1 MTSLTSQA
9 ANQLANFSATDDDNI
24 VILTIQQ
31 ARKMNVLDEHF
42 SDDLEKIAQSF
53 IEDKDSKGLI
63 ITSDKDSFIV
73 GADIDQF
80 ANIQSPKQAFD
91 FVEHFKKVLR
101 SLETCGKPVVA
112 ALTGTAL
119 GGGLE
124 VALGCHYR
132 IAVDQPNAKYGLPE
146 VKLGLLPGGGGTQ
159 RLMRLVGMQKAL
171 EVMTQGTKLTTQAA
185 HQLGIIDAVVTDKT
199 SLIEQAKQW
208 IHEHPTAQQPWDAKG
223 FKIPQGNALT
233 PQNAQMLS
241 IAPAM
246 ANQKSHGNYPAI
258 THILSCVFE
267 GSLVDIDTALALESR
282 YFAACAMSQVSKN
295 MIGTLWHQLNSI
307 NKGQSRPK
315 SIPPYQTKKVGV
327 LGAGMMGAGIAYV
340 SAKAGIDVVLL
351 DTTMENADKGKTYS
365 ENLLDKAIAKGRSND
380 SKKQSLLDKIQT
392 TTDYADLADCDLVI
406 EAVFE
411 DRDIKAKCT
420 QQTEAVTASDAIFAS
435 NTSTLPITGLAKA
448 SGRPK
453 QFIGL
458 HFFSPVDKMPL
469 VEIIMGEQ
477 TDETTLAKAF
487 DYVLQIGK
495 TPIVVNDSR
504 GFYTSR
510 VFATYITEGSAM
522 LSEGIHP
529 RLIEVAG
536 IKSGM
541 PVGPLALQDEV
552 SLGLMLHINEQTKK
566 DLQKEGKEM
575 PHHPA
580 DSVVELMGNT
590 HGRLGKKVGKGFY
603 DYPEGGEKQLWP
615 GLLNLFPVADTQPTQ
630 QELIDRF
637 MFIQANETARCY
649 EENVINSIADANI
662 GSIFGWGFAP
672 HHGGTLQFINA
683 YGVDNFVAR
692 SQQLAERYGERFAPA
707 QVLVTMAK
715 AHKEFVNE

>member
-31 ARKMNVLDEHF
+31 SRKMNVLDEHF
-42 SDDLEKIAQSF
+42 SNDLEKIAQSF

-171 EVMTQGTKLTTQAA
+171 ELMTQGTKLTTQAA

-282 YFAACAMSQVSKN
+282 YFVACAMSQVSKN

-351 DTTMENADKGKTYS
+351 DTTMENADKGKMYS

-522 LSEGIHP
+522 LSEGVHP

-580 DSVVELMGNT
+580 DSVVELMGKT

-603 DYPEGGEKQLWP
+603 DYPEGGEKQLWS
-615 GLLNLFPVADTQPTQ
+615 GLSNLFPVADTQPTQ

-707 QVLVTMAK
+707 QVLVAMAK

>member
-31 ARKMNVLDEHF
+31 SRKMNVLDEHF

-53 IEDKDSKGLI
+53 IQDKDSKGLI
-63 ITSDKDSFIV
+63 ITSDKDTFIV

-80 ANIQSPKQAFD
+80 ANIKNAQQAFD

-112 ALTGTAL
+112 GLTGSAL

-132 IAVDQPNAKYGLPE
+132 IAIDQPKAKYGLPE

-159 RLMRLVGMQKAL
+159 RLMRLVGMQKAVEL
-171 EVMTQGTKLTTQAA
+171 MTQGMELTTQAA
-185 HQLGIIDAVVTDKT
+185 QQLGIIDAVVADKT
-199 SLIEQAKQW
+199 ALIEQAKQW
-208 IHEHPTAQQPWDAKG
+208 INEHSTAQQPWDVKG

-267 GSLVDIDTALALESR
+267 GSLVDIDTGLELESR

-307 NKGQSRPK
+307 KKGQSRPK
-315 SIPPYQTKKVGV
+315 SIPQYQTKKVGV

-351 DTTMENADKGKTYS
+351 DTTIENADKGKAYS
-365 ENLLDKAIAKGRSND
+365 ENLLNKAIAKGRSND
-380 SKKQSLLDKIQT
+380 SKKQALLDKIKT
-392 TTDYADLADCDLVI
+392 TTDYADLAGCDLVI

-420 QQTEAVTASDAIFAS
+420 QQTEAVIASDAIFAS
-435 NTSTLPITGLAKA
+435 NTSTLPITGLAEA
-448 SGRPK
+448 SIRPK

-477 TDETTLAKAF
+477 TDEDTLAKAF

-510 VFATYITEGSAM
+510 VFATYVTEGSAM
-522 LSEGIHP
+522 LSEGVHP

-541 PVGPLALQDEV
+541 PVGPLALQDEI

-566 DLQKEGKEM
+566 DMAQEGKTM
-575 PHHPA
+575 VAHPA
-580 DSVVELMGNT
+580 DSVIELMGKT
-590 HGRLGKKVGKGFY
+590 HGRMGKKDGKGFY
-603 DYPEGGEKQLWP
+603 DYPEGGEKQLWS
-615 GLLNLFPVADTQPTQ
+615 GLADLFPVADQQPSQ

-649 EENVINSIADANI
+649 EEKVVNSIADANI

-683 YGVDNFVAR
+683 YGIDNFVKR
-692 SQQLAERYGERFAPA
+692 SQELAERYGDRFAPA
-707 QVLVTMAK
+707 QVLVDMAK

>member
-31 ARKMNVLDEHF
+31 SRKMNVLDEHF
-42 SDDLEKIAQSF
+42 SNDLEKIAQSF
-53 IEDKDSKGLI
+53 IQDKDSKGLI

-171 EVMTQGTKLTTQAA
+171 ELMTQGTKLTTQAA

-208 IHEHPTAQQPWDAKG
+208 IHEHPTAQQPWDVKG

-267 GSLVDIDTALALESR
+267 GSLVDIDTGLALESR
-282 YFAACAMSQVSKN
+282 YFVACAMSQVSKN

-351 DTTMENADKGKTYS
+351 DTTMENADKGKMYS

-487 DYVLQIGK
+487 D
-495 TPIVVNDSR
+495 
-504 GFYTSR
+504 
-510 VFATYITEGSAM
+510 
-522 LSEGIHP
+522 
-529 RLIEVAG
+529 
-536 IKSGM
+536 
-541 PVGPLALQDEV
+541 
-552 SLGLMLHINEQTKK
+552 
-566 DLQKEGKEM
+566 
-575 PHHPA
+575 
-580 DSVVELMGNT
+580 
-590 HGRLGKKVGKGFY
+590 
-603 DYPEGGEKQLWP
+603 
-615 GLLNLFPVADTQPTQ
+615 
-630 QELIDRF
+630 
-637 MFIQANETARCY
+637 
-649 EENVINSIADANI
+649 
-662 GSIFGWGFAP
+662 
-672 HHGGTLQFINA
+672 
-683 YGVDNFVAR
+683 
-692 SQQLAERYGERFAPA
+692 
-707 QVLVTMAK
+707 
-715 AHKEFVNE
+715 

>member
-31 ARKMNVLDEHF
+31 SRKMNVLDEHF
-42 SDDLEKIAQSF
+42 SNDLEKIAQSF
-53 IEDKDSKGLI
+53 IQDKDSKGLI

-171 EVMTQGTKLTTQAA
+171 ELMTQGTKLTTQAA

-282 YFAACAMSQVSKN
+282 YFVACAMSQVSKN

-315 SIPPYQTKKVGV
+315 SIPTYQTKKVGV

-351 DTTMENADKGKTYS
+351 DTTMENADKGKMYS

-380 SKKQSLLDKIQT
+380 IKKQSLLDKIKT
-392 TTDYADLADCDLVI
+392 TTDYADLVDCDLVI

-522 LSEGIHP
+522 LSEGVHP

-580 DSVVELMGNT
+580 DSVVELMGKT

-603 DYPEGGEKQLWP
+603 DYPEGGEKQLWS
-615 GLLNLFPVADTQPTQ
+615 GLSNLFPIADTQPTQ

-707 QVLVTMAK
+707 QVLVAMAK

>member
-132 IAVDQPNAKYGLPE
+132 IAVGQPNAKYGLPE

-406 EAVFE
+406 EAVIE

-580 DSVVELMGNT
+580 DSVVELMGKT

-707 QVLVTMAK
+707 QVLVAMAK

>member
-9 ANQLANFSATDDDNI
+9 ANQLANFSAIDDDNI

-31 ARKMNVLDEHF
+31 SRKMNVLDEHF

-171 EVMTQGTKLTTQAA
+171 ELMTQGTKLTTQAA

-223 FKIPQGNALT
+223 FKIPEGNALT

-315 SIPPYQTKKVGV
+315 SIPLYQTKKVGV

-351 DTTMENADKGKTYS
+351 DTTMENADKGKMYS
-365 ENLLDKAIAKGRSND
+365 ENLLNKAIAKGRSND

-406 EAVFE
+406 EAVIE

-580 DSVVELMGNT
+580 DSVVELMGKT

-603 DYPEGGEKQLWP
+603 DYPEGGEKQLWS
-615 GLLNLFPVADTQPTQ
+615 GLSNLFPIADTQPTQ

-707 QVLVTMAK
+707 QVLVAMAK

>member
-31 ARKMNVLDEHF
+31 SRKMNVLDEHF

-53 IEDKDSKGLI
+53 IQDKDSKGLI

-171 EVMTQGTKLTTQAA
+171 ELMTQGTKLTTQAA
-185 HQLGIIDAVVTDKT
+185 HELGIIDAVVTDKT
-199 SLIEQAKQW
+199 ALIEQAKQW

-267 GSLVDIDTALALESR
+267 GSLVDIDTGLALESR
-282 YFAACAMSQVSKN
+282 YFVACAMSQVSKN
-295 MIGTLWHQLNSI
+295 MIGTLWYQLNSI

-351 DTTMENADKGKTYS
+351 DTTMENADKGKMYS
-365 ENLLDKAIAKGRSND
+365 ENLLNKAIAKGRSND

-522 LSEGIHP
+522 LSEGVHP

-580 DSVVELMGNT
+580 DSVVELMGKT

-603 DYPEGGEKQLWP
+603 DYPEGGEKQLWS
-615 GLLNLFPVADTQPTQ
+615 GLSNLFPVADTQPTQ

-707 QVLVTMAK
+707 QVLVAMAK

>member
-31 ARKMNVLDEHF
+31 SRKMNVLDEYF

-53 IEDKDSKGLI
+53 IQDTDSKGLI
-63 ITSDKDSFIV
+63 ITSDKDTFIV

-80 ANIQSPKQAFD
+80 ANIKSPQQAFD

-112 ALTGTAL
+112 ALTGSAL

-132 IAVDQPNAKYGLPE
+132 IAVDQPKAKYGLPE

-159 RLMRLVGMQKAL
+159 RLMRLIGMQNAVEL
-171 EVMTQGTKLTTQAA
+171 MTQGTDLTTQAA
-185 HQLGIIDAVVTDKT
+185 HELGIIDAVVADKT
-199 SLIEQAKQW
+199 ALIEQAKQW
-208 IHEHPTAQQPWDAKG
+208 INEHPTVQQPWDIKG
-223 FKIPQGNALT
+223 FKIPRGNALT

-258 THILSCVFE
+258 THILSCAFE
-267 GSLVDIDTALALESR
+267 GSLVDIDTGLELESR

-307 NKGQSRPK
+307 KKGQSRPK
-315 SIPPYQTKKVGV
+315 SIPQYQTKKVGV

-351 DTTMENADKGKTYS
+351 DTTIENADKGKAYS

-380 SKKQSLLDKIQT
+380 SKKQALLDKIKT
-392 TTDYADLADCDLVI
+392 TTDYADLVGCDLVI

-411 DRDIKAKCT
+411 DRDIKAKST
-420 QQTEAVTASDAIFAS
+420 QQTEAVIASDAIFAS
-435 NTSTLPITGLAKA
+435 NTSTLPITGLAQA
-448 SGRPK
+448 SQRPK

-477 TDETTLAKAF
+477 TDDDTLAKAF

-522 LSEGIHP
+522 LSEGVHP

-552 SLGLMLHINEQTKK
+552 SLGLMLHITEQTKK
-566 DLQKEGKEM
+566 DLQKEGKEP

-580 DSVVELMGNT
+580 DSVVELMGKT

-603 DYPEGGEKQLWP
+603 EYPKGSEKHLWS
-615 GLLNLFPVADTQPTQ
+615 GLSELFPVADTQPTQ

-649 EENVINSIADANI
+649 EEKVVNSIADANI
-662 GSIFGWGFAP
+662 GAIFGWGFAP

-683 YGVDNFVAR
+683 YGVDKFVKR
-692 SQQLAERYGERFAPA
+692 SQELAERYGDRFAPA
-707 QVLVTMAK
+707 QVLVDMAK
-715 AHKEFVNE
+715 EHKEFVNE

>member
-42 SDDLEKIAQSF
+42 SNDLEKIAQSF

-171 EVMTQGTKLTTQAA
+171 ELMTQGTKLTTQAA

-282 YFAACAMSQVSKN
+282 YFVACAMSQVSKN

-522 LSEGIHP
+522 LSEGAHP

-566 DLQKEGKEM
+566 DLHKEGKEM

-580 DSVVELMGNT
+580 DSVVELMVKT

-615 GLLNLFPVADTQPTQ
+615 GLLNLFPIADTQPTQ

-637 MFIQANETARCY
+637 MFIQANESARCY

-707 QVLVTMAK
+707 QVLVAMAK

>member
-73 GADIDQF
+73 GADIEQF

-171 EVMTQGTKLTTQAA
+171 ELMTQGTKLTTQAA

-267 GSLVDIDTALALESR
+267 GSLVDIDTGLALESR
-282 YFAACAMSQVSKN
+282 YFVACAMSQVSKN

-365 ENLLDKAIAKGRSND
+365 ENLLNKAIAKGRSND

-392 TTDYADLADCDLVI
+392 TTDYEDLADCDLVI

-580 DSVVELMGNT
+580 DSVVELMGKT

-707 QVLVTMAK
+707 QVLVAMAK

>member
-31 ARKMNVLDEHF
+31 SRKMNVLDEHF
-42 SDDLEKIAQSF
+42 SNDLEKIAQSF
-53 IEDKDSKGLI
+53 IQDKDSKGLI

-132 IAVDQPNAKYGLPE
+132 IALDQPNAKYGLPE

-171 EVMTQGTKLTTQAA
+171 ELMTQGTKLTTQAA

-233 PQNAQMLS
+233 PQNALMLS

-282 YFAACAMSQVSKN
+282 YFVACAMSQVSKN

-351 DTTMENADKGKTYS
+351 DTTIENADKGKTYS
-365 ENLLDKAIAKGRSND
+365 ENLLNKAIAKGRSND

-522 LSEGIHP
+522 LSEGVHP

-580 DSVVELMGNT
+580 DSVVELMGKT

-603 DYPEGGEKQLWP
+603 DYPEGGEKQLWS
-615 GLLNLFPVADTQPTQ
+615 GLSNLFPVADTQPTQ

-707 QVLVTMAK
+707 QVLVAMAK

>member
-31 ARKMNVLDEHF
+31 SRKMNVLDEHF
-42 SDDLEKIAQSF
+42 SNDLEKIAQSF
-53 IEDKDSKGLI
+53 IQDKDSKGLI

-171 EVMTQGTKLTTQAA
+171 ELMTQGTKLTTHAA

-267 GSLVDIDTALALESR
+267 GSLVDIDTGLALESR
-282 YFAACAMSQVSKN
+282 YFVACAMSQVSKN

-351 DTTMENADKGKTYS
+351 DTTMENADKGKMYS

-580 DSVVELMGNT
+580 DSVVELMGKT

-615 GLLNLFPVADTQPTQ
+615 GLSNLFPVADTQPTQ

-707 QVLVTMAK
+707 QVLVAMAK

>member
-31 ARKMNVLDEHF
+31 SRKMNVLDEHF

-53 IEDKDSKGLI
+53 IQDKDSKGLI

-73 GADIDQF
+73 GADIGQF

-171 EVMTQGTKLTTQAA
+171 ELMTQGTKLTTQAA

-267 GSLVDIDTALALESR
+267 GSLVDIDTGLALESR
-282 YFAACAMSQVSKN
+282 YFVACAMSQVSKN

-351 DTTMENADKGKTYS
+351 DTTIENADKGKTYS

-522 LSEGIHP
+522 LSEGVHP

-580 DSVVELMGNT
+580 DSVVELMGKT

-603 DYPEGGEKQLWP
+603 DYPEGGEKQLWS
-615 GLLNLFPVADTQPTQ
+615 GLSNLFPVADTQPTQ

-707 QVLVTMAK
+707 QVLVAMAK

>member
-31 ARKMNVLDEHF
+31 SRKMNVLDEHF

-73 GADIDQF
+73 GADIGQF

-171 EVMTQGTKLTTQAA
+171 ELMTQGTKLTTQAA

-267 GSLVDIDTALALESR
+267 GSLVDIDTGLALESR
-282 YFAACAMSQVSKN
+282 YFVACAMSQVSKN

-351 DTTMENADKGKTYS
+351 DTTMENADKGKMYS

-522 LSEGIHP
+522 LSEGVHP

-580 DSVVELMGNT
+580 DNVVELMGKT

-603 DYPEGGEKQLWP
+603 DYPEGGEKQLWS
-615 GLLNLFPVADTQPTQ
+615 GLSNLFPVADTQPTQ

-707 QVLVTMAK
+707 QVLVAMAK

>member
-31 ARKMNVLDEHF
+31 SRKMNVLDEHF

-199 SLIEQAKQW
+199 SLIEKAKQW

-223 FKIPQGNALT
+223 FKIPKGNALT

-241 IAPAM
+241 MAPAM

-282 YFAACAMSQVSKN
+282 YFVACAMSQVSKN

-365 ENLLDKAIAKGRSND
+365 ENLLNKAIAKGRSND

-392 TTDYADLADCDLVI
+392 TTDYEDLADCDLVI
-406 EAVFE
+406 EAVIE

-580 DSVVELMGNT
+580 DSVVELMGKT

-603 DYPEGGEKQLWP
+603 DYPEGGEKQLWS
-615 GLLNLFPVADTQPTQ
+615 GLSNLFPVADTQPTQ

-707 QVLVTMAK
+707 QVLVAMAK

>member
-73 GADIDQF
+73 GADIEQF

-267 GSLVDIDTALALESR
+267 GSLVDIDTGLALESR
-282 YFAACAMSQVSKN
+282 YFVACAMSQVSKN

-365 ENLLDKAIAKGRSND
+365 ENLLNKAIAKGRSND

-522 LSEGIHP
+522 LSEGVHP

-580 DSVVELMGNT
+580 DSVVELMGKT

-692 SQQLAERYGERFAPA
+692 SQQLAERYGERFTPA
-707 QVLVTMAK
+707 QVLVAMAK

>member
-31 ARKMNVLDEHF
+31 SRKMNVLDEHF
-42 SDDLEKIAQSF
+42 SNDLEKIAQSF
-53 IEDKDSKGLI
+53 IQDKDSKGLI

-146 VKLGLLPGGGGTQ
+146 VQLGLLPGGGGTQ

-171 EVMTQGTKLTTQAA
+171 ELMTQGTKLTTQAA
-185 HQLGIIDAVVTDKT
+185 HQLGIIDAVVTDKA

-267 GSLVDIDTALALESR
+267 GSLVDIDTGLALESR
-282 YFAACAMSQVSKN
+282 YFVACAMSQVSKN

-351 DTTMENADKGKTYS
+351 DTTMENADKGKMYS

-522 LSEGIHP
+522 LSEGVHP

-580 DSVVELMGNT
+580 DSVVELMGKT

-603 DYPEGGEKQLWP
+603 DYPEGGEKQLWS
-615 GLLNLFPVADTQPTQ
+615 GLSNLFPVADTQPTQ

-707 QVLVTMAK
+707 QVLVAMAK

>member
-31 ARKMNVLDEHF
+31 SRKMNVLDEHF

-53 IEDKDSKGLI
+53 IQDKDSKGLI

-73 GADIDQF
+73 GADIGQF

-101 SLETCGKPVVA
+101 ILETCGKPVVA

-124 VALGCHYR
+124 VALSCHYR

-159 RLMRLVGMQKAL
+159 RLLRLVGMQKAL
-171 EVMTQGTKLTTQAA
+171 ELMTQGTKLTTQAA

-282 YFAACAMSQVSKN
+282 YFVACAMSQVSKN

-351 DTTMENADKGKTYS
+351 DTTIENADKGKTYS

-453 QFIGL
+453 KFIGL

-522 LSEGIHP
+522 LSEGVHP

-566 DLQKEGKEM
+566 DLQEEGKEM

-580 DSVVELMGNT
+580 DSVVELMGKT

-603 DYPEGGEKQLWP
+603 DYPEGGEKQLWS
-615 GLLNLFPVADTQPTQ
+615 GLSNLFPIADTQPTQ

-707 QVLVTMAK
+707 RVLVAMAK

>member
-31 ARKMNVLDEHF
+31 SRKMNVLDEHF
-42 SDDLEKIAQSF
+42 SNDLEKIAQSF

-63 ITSDKDSFIV
+63 ITSDKDTFIV

-132 IAVDQPNAKYGLPE
+132 IAVDQPKAKYGLPE

-159 RLMRLVGMQKAL
+159 RLMRLIGMQNAVEL
-171 EVMTQGTKLTTQAA
+171 MTQGTDMTTQAA

-267 GSLVDIDTALALESR
+267 GSLVDIDTGLQLESR
-282 YFAACAMSQVSKN
+282 YFVACAMSQVSKN

-340 SAKAGIDVVLL
+340 SAKAGIEVVLL
-351 DTTMENADKGKTYS
+351 DTSLENAEKGKAYS
-365 ENLLDKAIAKGRSND
+365 ANLLDKAIAKGRSND
-380 SKKQSLLDKIQT
+380 SKKQALLDKIKT
-392 TTDYADLADCDLVI
+392 TTDYADLVGCDLVI

-420 QQTEAVTASDAIFAS
+420 QQTEAVIASEAVFAS
-435 NTSTLPITGLAKA
+435 NTSTLPITGLAQA
-448 SGRPK
+448 SQRPK

-477 TDETTLAKAF
+477 TDDDTLAKAF

-522 LSEGIHP
+522 LSEGVHP

-552 SLGLMLHINEQTKK
+552 SLGLMLHITEQTKK
-566 DLQKEGKEM
+566 DLQKEGKEP

-580 DSVVELMGNT
+580 DSVVELMGKT

-603 DYPEGGEKQLWP
+603 EYPKGSEKHLWS
-615 GLLNLFPVADTQPTQ
+615 GLSELFPVADTQPTQ

-649 EENVINSIADANI
+649 EEKVVNSIADANI

-683 YGVDNFVAR
+683 YGVDKFVKR
-692 SQQLAERYGERFAPA
+692 SQELAERYGDRFAPA
-707 QVLVTMAK
+707 QVLVDMAK
-715 AHKEFVNE
+715 EHKEFVNE

>member
-31 ARKMNVLDEHF
+31 SRKMNVLDEHF
-42 SDDLEKIAQSF
+42 SNDLEKIAQSF
-53 IEDKDSKGLI
+53 IQDKDSKGLI

-80 ANIQSPKQAFD
+80 ANIKSPQQAFD

-101 SLETCGKPVVA
+101 SLETCVKPVVA
-112 ALTGTAL
+112 ALTGSAL

-132 IAVDQPNAKYGLPE
+132 IAVDQPKAKYGLPE

-159 RLMRLVGMQKAL
+159 RLMRLIGMQNAVEL
-171 EVMTQGTKLTTQAA
+171 MTQGTDMTTQAA
-185 HQLGIIDAVVTDKT
+185 HELGIIDAVVADKT
-199 SLIEQAKQW
+199 ALIEQAKQW
-208 IHEHPTAQQPWDAKG
+208 INEHPTAQQPWDVKG

-233 PQNAQMLS
+233 PKNAQMLS

-267 GSLVDIDTALALESR
+267 GSLVDIDTGLELESR

-307 NKGQSRPK
+307 KKGQSRPK
-315 SIPPYQTKKVGV
+315 SIPQQQTKKVGV

-351 DTTMENADKGKTYS
+351 DTSLENAEKGKAYS
-365 ENLLDKAIAKGRSND
+365 ANLLDKAIAKGRSND
-380 SKKQSLLDKIQT
+380 SKKQALLDKIKT
-392 TTDYADLADCDLVI
+392 TTDYADLVGCDLVI

-420 QQTEAVTASDAIFAS
+420 QQTEAVIASEAVFAS
-435 NTSTLPITGLAKA
+435 NTSTLPITGLAQA
-448 SGRPK
+448 SQRPK

-477 TDETTLAKAF
+477 TDDDTLAKAF

-522 LSEGIHP
+522 LSEGVHP

-552 SLGLMLHINEQTKK
+552 SLGLMLHITEQTKK
-566 DLQKEGKEM
+566 DLQKEGKEP

-580 DSVVELMGNT
+580 DSVVELMGKT

-603 DYPEGGEKQLWP
+603 EYPKGSEKHLWS
-615 GLLNLFPVADTQPTQ
+615 GLSELFPVADTQPTQ

-649 EENVINSIADANI
+649 EEKVVNSIADANI

-683 YGVDNFVAR
+683 YGVDKFVKR
-692 SQQLAERYGERFAPA
+692 SQELAERYGDRFAPA
-707 QVLVTMAK
+707 QVLVDMAK
-715 AHKEFVNE
+715 EHKEFVNE

>member
-282 YFAACAMSQVSKN
+282 YFVACAMSQVSKN

-351 DTTMENADKGKTYS
+351 DTTIENADKGKTYS

-522 LSEGIHP
+522 LSEGVHP

-683 YGVDNFVAR
+683 YGVDNFVVR

-707 QVLVTMAK
+707 QVLVAMAK

>member
-31 ARKMNVLDEHF
+31 SRKMNVLDEHF
-42 SDDLEKIAQSF
+42 SNDLEKIAQSF
-53 IEDKDSKGLI
+53 IQDKDSKGLI

-171 EVMTQGTKLTTQAA
+171 ELMTQGTKLATQAA

-267 GSLVDIDTALALESR
+267 GSLVDIDTGLALESR

-420 QQTEAVTASDAIFAS
+420 QQAEAVTASDAIFAS

-522 LSEGIHP
+522 LSEGVHP

-580 DSVVELMGNT
+580 DSVVELMGKT

-603 DYPEGGEKQLWP
+603 DYPEGGEKQLWS
-615 GLLNLFPVADTQPTQ
+615 GLSNLFPVADTQPTQ

-692 SQQLAERYGERFAPA
+692 SQQLADRYGERFAPA
-707 QVLVTMAK
+707 QVLVAMAK

>member
-406 EAVFE
+406 EAVIE

-580 DSVVELMGNT
+580 DSVVELMGKT

-707 QVLVTMAK
+707 QVLVAMAK